1 MSTAYARQEAG
12 NHYLKMGMQP
22 FTFATRNGWDAGAF
36 SILKYVSRHRSK
48 NGIED
53 LKKGDHFVELRL
65 AELEFILPSRRLI
78 PMGEYIRANMLTDD
92 DAWALLQLES
102 WVEGRCSHAPLSQ
115 AIKYLMSE
123 YAGRQA
129 ELPV

>member
-12 NHYLKMGMQP
+12 THYLNMGMQP
-22 FTFATRNGWDAGAF
+22 FTFAMRNGWDAGAF

-53 LKKGDHFVELRL
+53 LKKGDHFVELRI
-65 AELEFILPSRRLI
+65 AELEHTFRSRRVI
-78 PMGEYIRANMLTDD
+78 TMGEYIFANRLTDD

-102 WVEGRCSHAPLSQ
+102 WVEERCSHAPLSQ

-123 YAGRQA
+123 YTGRQS